1 MADTSMRAL
10 QRDEGREPV
19 LSVSGLKKYFPIKTG
34 VFSKVVGHVK
44 AVDGLT
50 FNIYPGE
57 TFALVGESGCG
68 KSTTGQVILR
78 LLSATDGSVRF
89 NGEDVYGAQGD
100 RMRALRKEMQIVF
113 QDPYSALNPRM
124 TVGAAIREILSV
136 HNLARGAEAE
146 ARVKE
151 VLSRCGLQPYHS
163 RRYPHEFSGGQRQRV
178 VIARALALDPSF
190 VVADEPISA
199 LDVSIQSQII
209 NLMEDL
215 QDEFDLTYLFISHDL
230 SVVKHIADRV
240 GVMYLGKLVEVAEKR
255 EFYDNPLHPYSQ
267 ALLSAIPVSEPTQRK
282 KRIILKGDVPSPAN
296 PPSGCPFHTR
306 CPVAMDVCKR
316 VVPKLLP
323 TASGHYA
330 ACHRVHPPEMSEKVA
345 REEAAAEAEAISE
358 GSKPKSRNR
367 G

>member
-1 MADTSMRAL
+1 MGNLSNGAL
-10 QRDEGREPV
+10 RDANGREPV
-19 LSVSGLKKYFPIKTG
+19 LSIRNLKKHFPIKSG
-34 VFSKVVGHVK
+34 VFSRVAGHVK
-44 AVDGLT
+44 AVDGLS
-50 FNIYPGE
+50 FDIYPGE

-68 KSTTGQVILR
+68 KSTTGQVVLR
-78 LLSATDGSVRF
+78 LLEATEGSVHF
-89 NGEDVYGAQGD
+89 KGEEVYAARGE

-136 HNLARGAEAE
+136 HDLARGGEAQE
-146 ARVKE
+146 RVEE

-215 QDEFDLTYLFISHDL
+215 QEEFDLTYLFISHDL

-240 GVMYLGKLVEVAEKR
+240 GVMYLGKLVEVADKR
-255 EFYDNPLHPYSQ
+255 EFYDDPLHPYSQ
-267 ALLSAIPVSEPTQRK
+267 ALLSAIPVSDPTYKK

-316 VVPKLLP
+316 VVPRLLP
-323 TASGHYA
+323 TPSGHYA
-330 ACHRVHPPEMSEKVA
+330 ACHRVHPPEKSEELNRA
-345 REEAAAEAEAISE
+345 DAAEAARTGETRTEEA
-358 GSKPKSRNR
+358 RV
-367 G
+367 

>member
-1 MADTSMRAL
+1 MADTQNSEL
-10 QRDEGREPV
+10 GTTNGREPV
-19 LSVSGLKKYFPIKTG
+19 LSVSGLKKHFPIKTG
-34 VFSKVVGHVK
+34 VFSRVTGHVK
-44 AVDGLT
+44 AVDGLS
-50 FNIYPGE
+50 FNIFPGE

-78 LLSATDGSVRF
+78 LQPATEGSVRF

-100 RMRALRKEMQIVF
+100 RMRTLRKEMQIVF

-136 HNLARGAEAE
+136 HDIARGTEAQD
-146 ARVKE
+146 RVE
-151 VLSRCGLQPYHS
+151 DVLRRCGLQPYHS

-178 VIARALALDPSF
+178 VIARALALDPTF

-209 NLMEDL
+209 NLLEDL
-215 QDEFDLTYLFISHDL
+215 QEEFDLTYLFISHDL

-255 EFYDNPLHPYSQ
+255 EFYDSPLHPYSQ
-267 ALLSAIPVSEPTQRK
+267 ALLSAIPVSDPTYKK

-323 TASGHYA
+323 TPSGHYA

-345 REEAAAEAEAISE
+345 ASEANATEATDGA
-358 GSKPKSRNR
+358 RA
-367 G
+367 